1 MAGKFIVFEGG
12 EGSGKSTAAAAIA
25 ARLQASGVTV
35 VHTREP
41 GGTRAGELVRGLLH
55 EKLTPW
61 AELFAFLVARAQLVE
76 EVIRPALKRGETVIC
91 DRFAPSTFAYQV
103 YARGLDEASVRSA
116 NAIATGGLEPDLV
129 VYLDID
135 PEVGLRRKLGET
147 EAIRT
152 GLEGLAFH
160 RKVRE
165 GYLAQAAAD
174 PERWL
179 VVDATLSPG
188 EVVERVW
195 AGLAGGDF
203 ASQF

>member
-1 MAGKFIVFEGG
+1 MSTLSGAARFIVFEGG
-12 EGSGKSTAAAAIA
+12 EGSGKSTASAAIA
-25 ARLQASGVTV
+25 ERLGAAGFTV

-76 EVIRPALKRGETVIC
+76 EVILPALERGETVIC

-103 YARGLDEASVRSA
+103 HARGLDEASVRSA
-116 NAIATGGLEPDLV
+116 NTTATGGLEPDLV
-129 VYLDID
+129 VYLDLE
-135 PEVGLRRKLGET
+135 PEVGLRRKRGEI

-165 GYLAQAAAD
+165 GYLTQAAAD
-174 PERWL
+174 PARWL
-179 VVDATLSPG
+179 VIDATLPPE

-195 AGLAGGDF
+195 EALR
-203 ASQF
+203 